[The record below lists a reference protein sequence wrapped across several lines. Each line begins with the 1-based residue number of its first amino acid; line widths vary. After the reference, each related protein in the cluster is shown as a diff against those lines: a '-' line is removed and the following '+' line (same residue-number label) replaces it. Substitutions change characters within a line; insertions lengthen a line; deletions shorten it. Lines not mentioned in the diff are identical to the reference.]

1 MSSMIYDRNFHHINR
16 MSYIRKVILNNWLIN
31 PTGKPLGFRGVDW
44 LVELNNLYTKVI
56 FGGSGSNYTI
66 DRVIEESI
74 LIDIYRHCH
83 VIVENG
89 FYLVNRTIRHAPP
102 DMTKT
107 LEALSRQY
115 RQAQPHI
122 FNRGRRAKC
131 VVADHMMIAMDI
143 YAHKKQMMKPPDDEV
158 MQVDVTVE
166 VMQDFEPESLN
177 DGVQIEAED
186 LI

>member
-1 MSSMIYDRNFHHINR
+1 M
-16 MSYIRKVILNNWLIN
+16 VLNNWLIN
-31 PTGKPLGFRGVDW
+31 PTGKSLGCRGVDW

-56 FGGSGSNYTI
+56 FGGSGSNCTI

-74 LIDIYRHCH
+74 LINIYRHCH

-89 FYLVNRTIRHAPP
+89 FYLLNRTIRHAPP

-122 FNRGRRAKC
+122 FKCGRQAKC
-131 VVADHMMIAMDI
+131 IIADHIVIAMDI
-143 YAHKKQMMKPPDDEV
+143 YAHTKKQTTRVDRLDVEAMRQADGEV
-158 MQVDVTVE
+158 
-166 VMQDFEPESLN
+166 EPENEGL
-177 DGVQIEAED
+177 GVQNLFLEAED